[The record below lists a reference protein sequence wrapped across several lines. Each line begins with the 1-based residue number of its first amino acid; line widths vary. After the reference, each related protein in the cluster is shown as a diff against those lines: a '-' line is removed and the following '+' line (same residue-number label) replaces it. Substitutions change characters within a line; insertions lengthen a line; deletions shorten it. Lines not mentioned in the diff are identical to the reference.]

1 MSLIRLNITTCIVMG
16 DARRLKTGKAPVRNI
31 KGLSRELEILNE
43 DEYDADK
50 ICRVLYTMNK
60 LGVIKV
66 DDCLV
71 KSIQNILLVEETELV
86 KYPRN

>member
-1 MSLIRLNITTCIVMG
+1 MSLIRLNITTCIAMG
-16 DARRLKTGKAPVRNI
+16 DARRLKEGKEPVRNI
-31 KGLSRELEILNE
+31 KGLSRELEILNK
-43 DEYDADK
+43 DEYDAD
-50 ICRVLYTMNK
+50 IIYQVLWRMNK
-60 LGVIKV
+60 RGVIKV